1 MVQFCYSRLYFGTK
15 TVSCHLL
22 QGMARMNVAE
32 RFNCILYIADTS
44 FNLKKKTASLACPLG
59 SGGPCSLFRSEA
71 RRRKKERLI
80 ADYSNKNTCMYAHYH
95 LKNVPSQYFTSSSLF
110 KCSQLFYLN
119 SLLCFIAFV
128 FFIFFLFQ

>member
-44 FNLKKKTASLACPLG
+44 FNLKKKNCISSLPAG
-59 SGGPCSLFRSEA
+59 IRRSLFPFSFGGEK
-71 RRRKKERLI
+71 KKERLI